1 MPVEV
6 PQVDDWLKQRGFGGR
21 LGFGAEPALL
31 VIDMMNGFTDPDLPL
46 GSDQGPQIGVIA
58 RLLAAARAGALPVFL
73 IVSSYAEPDCADAGV
88 WRFKQRGIHT
98 LVAGS
103 HAVQLDERL
112 ACEPGDSFVHKR
124 YASAFFGTDLA
135 SRLVARGIDTVVLTG
150 CSTSGCVRA
159 SAVDAVSH
167 GFRPIVVADA
177 VSDRSASA
185 HRQSLLD
192 LDAKYADVV
201 AADEV
206 LDHWTR
212 AAGSASPPWPAR
224 HEPS

>member
-1 MPVEV
+1 MEV

-21 LGFGAEPALL
+21 LGFGAAPALL

-46 GSDQGPQIGVIA
+46 GSDQEPEIRVIA
-58 RLLAAARAGALPVFL
+58 RLLAAAHAAAIPVFL
-73 IVSSYAEPDCADAGV
+73 IVSSYTEPECADAGV
-88 WRFKQRGIHT
+88 WRFKQRGIDT

-103 HAVQLDERL
+103 HAVQLDARL
-112 ACEPGDSFVHKR
+112 ESKSGDSFVHKR

-135 SRLVARGIDTVVLTG
+135 SRLVARGVDTVVLTG

-159 SAVDAVSH
+159 TAVDAVSH

-201 AADEV
+201 PGDEV
-206 LDHWTR
+206 LDR
-212 AAGSASPPWPAR
+212 LAR
-224 HEPS
+224 RPRQREPSVAGTP